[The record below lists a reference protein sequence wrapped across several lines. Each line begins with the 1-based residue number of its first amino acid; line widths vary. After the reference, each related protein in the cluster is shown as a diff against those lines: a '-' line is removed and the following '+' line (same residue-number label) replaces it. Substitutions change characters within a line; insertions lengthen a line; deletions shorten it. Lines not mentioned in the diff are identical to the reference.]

1 MYDRFL
7 ADPGSVS
14 ASWREFFADYQR
26 STVPTVA
33 TAAPVKAAASL
44 DARATPLR
52 GAAARIVTNMTQS
65 LGVPT
70 ATSVRSVSA
79 RLLEINRTALNET
92 LSRSSGAKVSFTHF
106 IAFAVVRGLGEV
118 PSMNASFVEAI
129 DDKGTPGVARH
140 EHVGLGLAVDVQ
152 RPDGSRN
159 LLVPVIRDA
168 DTMDFREFLLASCA
182 RCTTRTSAPTTSRVR
197 RSRSPIPAQSARSS
211 RCRGSWR
218 ARAPSSEWAPSAGPR
233 ASKPPIRGSSPR
245 SASAR

>member
-1 MYDRFL
+1 VTSPPDSSLPQSNKGSFGPNAWLVDDMYDRFL

-26 STVPTVA
+26 STVPTVATAVA

-118 PSMNASFVEAI
+118 PSMNASFVEAV

-168 DTMDFREFLLASCA
+168 DTMDFREFLLALSL
-182 RCTTRTSAPTTSRVR
+182 
-197 RSRSPIPAQSARSS
+197 IH
-211 RCRGSWR
+211 
-218 ARAPSSEWAPSAGPR
+218 
-233 ASKPPIRGSSPR
+233 I
-245 SASAR
+245 